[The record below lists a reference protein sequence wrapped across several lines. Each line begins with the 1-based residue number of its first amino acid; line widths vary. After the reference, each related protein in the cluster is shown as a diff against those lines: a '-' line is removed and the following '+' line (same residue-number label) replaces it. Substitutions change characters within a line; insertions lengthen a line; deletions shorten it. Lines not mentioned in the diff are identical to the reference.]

1 MTRNLTFIQSNYQE
15 TMDNIT
21 LLAKVFAEDVMNIT
35 ADIMAS
41 SVMVNNKVGR
51 NTIAPNS
58 DIFKEMYAK
67 ASGNI
72 VIELLLNDY
81 VQYIESGRKA
91 GSKLPPLEP
100 IVQWAKKRGIKTDN
114 STMFLIRRAIAED
127 GIKPRPFMYKVLN
140 TIDKKWDGEWS
151 SELFQELTKIID
163 EFFNQ

>member
-1 MTRNLTFIQSNYQE
+1 
-15 TMDNIT
+15 MDNIT
-21 LLAKVFAEDVMNIT
+21 LLANAFAKDVMNIT

-41 SVMVNNKVGR
+41 NIMVNKKGI
-51 NTIAPNS
+51 NTIAPDS
-58 DIFKEMYAK
+58 KIFKEMEAK

-81 VQYIESGRKA
+81 VKYIESGRKK
-91 GSKLPPLEP
+91 GSKFPPIEA
-100 IVQWAKKRGIKTDN
+100 IRQWAKNKLGKEDN
-114 STMFLIRRAIAED
+114 LTIYKIRSAIVRD

>member
-1 MTRNLTFIQSNYQE
+1 MG
-15 TMDNIT
+15 NIE
-21 LLAKVFAEDVMNIT
+21 LLSKAFAEDVMNIT

-41 SVMVNNKVGR
+41 NIMVNNKVGR
-51 NTIAPNS
+51 NTIAPDS
-58 DIFKEMYAK
+58 KIFKEMYAK

-91 GSKLPPLEP
+91 GSKFPPIQP

-114 STMFLIRRAIAED
+114 STIFLIRRAIAED

-140 TIDKKWDGEWS
+140 TIDKKWDSEWS

>member
-1 MTRNLTFIQSNYQE
+1 
-15 TMDNIT
+15 MDNIT
-21 LLAKVFAEDVMNIT
+21 LLAKAFAEDVMNIT

-41 SVMVNNKVGR
+41 NLMLNKKGI
-51 NTIAPNS
+51 NTIAPDSN
-58 DIFKEMYAK
+58 IFKEMKAK

-72 VIELLLNDY
+72 VIELLLNNY
-81 VQYIESGRKA
+81 VKYIESGRKK
-91 GSKLPPLEP
+91 GSKFPPLEP
-100 IVQWAKKRGIKTDN
+100 IVQWAKKKGIKTDN

-127 GIKPRPFMYKVLN
+127 GIRPRPFMYKVLN

>member
-1 MTRNLTFIQSNYQE
+1 
-15 TMDNIT
+15 MDNIT
-21 LLAKVFAEDVMNIT
+21 LLAKAFAEDVMTIT

-41 SVMVNNKVGR
+41 SMLVNDKVGR

-58 DIFKEMYAK
+58 DIYKEMYAK

-72 VIELLLNDY
+72 VIQLLLNDY

-91 GSKLPPLEP
+91 GSKFPPIQP
-100 IVQWAKKRGIKTDN
+100 IVNWAKKRDIPTDN
-114 STMFLIRRAIAED
+114 STIFLIRRAIAED

-151 SELFQELTKIID
+151 SELFNELTKIID
-163 EFFNQ
+163 EFFNK

>member
-1 MTRNLTFIQSNYQE
+1 
-15 TMDNIT
+15 MDNIT
-21 LLAKVFAEDVMNIT
+21 LLAKVFAEDVMTIT

-81 VQYIESGRKA
+81 VQYIESGRKK
-91 GSKLPPLEP
+91 GSKFPPLEP

-127 GIKPRPFMYKVLN
+127 GIKPRPFMHKVLN

>member
-1 MTRNLTFIQSNYQE
+1 MGNIELLSNAF
-15 TMDNIT
+15 
-21 LLAKVFAEDVMNIT
+21 AKDVMNIT

-41 SVMVNNKVGR
+41 NLMLNKKGI

-81 VQYIESGRKA
+81 VQYIESGRKS
-91 GSKLPPLEP
+91 GSKFPPIKP
-100 IVQWAKKRGIKTDN
+100 IRDWAKKKLGKEDN
-114 STMFLIRRAIAED
+114 LTIYKIRSAIVRD
-127 GIKPRPFMYKVLN
+127 GIKPRPFMYKVLE

>member
-1 MTRNLTFIQSNYQE
+1 MG
-15 TMDNIT
+15 NIE
-21 LLAKVFAEDVMNIT
+21 LLSKAFAEDVMNIT

-41 SVMVNNKVGR
+41 NIMLNKKGI
-51 NTIAPNS
+51 NTIAPDSN
-58 DIFKEMYAK
+58 IFKEMKAK

-81 VQYIESGRKA
+81 VQYIESGRKK
-91 GSKLPPLEP
+91 GSKFPPLEP

-114 STMFLIRRAIAED
+114 STIFLIRRAIAED

>member
-1 MTRNLTFIQSNYQE
+1 MG
-15 TMDNIT
+15 NIE
-21 LLAKVFAEDVMNIT
+21 LLSKEFAEDFINIT

-41 SVMVNNKVGR
+41 NLIVNNKVGM
-51 NTIAPNS
+51 NTIAPDSN
-58 DIFKEMYAK
+58 IFKEMYAK

-81 VQYIESGRKA
+81 VQYIESGRKS
-91 GSKLPPLEP
+91 GSKFPPLEP

-140 TIDKKWDGEWS
+140 AIDKKWDGEWS

>member
-1 MTRNLTFIQSNYQE
+1 
-15 TMDNIT
+15 MDNIT
-21 LLAKVFAEDVMNIT
+21 LLAKAFAEDVMNIT

-41 SVMVNNKVGR
+41 SMLVNDKVGR

-72 VIELLLNDY
+72 VIQLLLNDY

-91 GSKLPPLEP
+91 GSKFPPIQP
-100 IVQWAKKRGIKTDN
+100 IVQWAKKRDIPIDN
-114 STMFLIRRAIAED
+114 STIFLIRRAIAED
-127 GIKPRPFMYKVLN
+127 GIRPRPFMYKVLE

-151 SELFQELTKIID
+151 SELFNELTKIID
-163 EFFNQ
+163 EFFNK

>member
-1 MTRNLTFIQSNYQE
+1 
-15 TMDNIT
+15 MDNIT
-21 LLAKVFAEDVMNIT
+21 LLAKAFAEDVMNIT

-41 SVMVNNKVGR
+41 NLMLNKKGI
-51 NTIAPNS
+51 NTIAPDS
-58 DIFKEMYAK
+58 KIFKEMYAK

-72 VIELLLNDY
+72 VIQLLLNDY
-81 VQYIESGRKA
+81 VQYIESGRRKSTRAKKVAPPPVKA
-91 GSKLPPLEP
+91 
-100 IVQWAKKRGIKTDN
+100 IVQWAKNRNIPTDN
-114 STMFLIRRAIAED
+114 LTIYKIRSAIVRD

>member
-1 MTRNLTFIQSNYQE
+1 MG
-15 TMDNIT
+15 NIE
-21 LLAKVFAEDVMNIT
+21 LLSKAFAEDVMNIT

-41 SVMVNNKVGR
+41 SIMVNNKVGR
-51 NTIAPNS
+51 NTIAPDS
-58 DIFKEMYAK
+58 KIFKEMYAK

-91 GSKLPPLEP
+91 GSKFPPLEP

-114 STMFLIRRAIAED
+114 STMFLIRRAIVRD

-140 TIDKKWDGEWS
+140 TIDKKWDGEWT

>member
-1 MTRNLTFIQSNYQE
+1 
-15 TMDNIT
+15 MDNIT
-21 LLAKVFAEDVMNIT
+21 LLAKAFAEDVMNIT

-41 SVMVNNKVGR
+41 NIMVNKKGI
-51 NTIAPNS
+51 NTIAPDS
-58 DIFKEMYAK
+58 KIFKEMKAK

-81 VQYIESGRKA
+81 VKYIESGRKA
-91 GSKLPPLEP
+91 GSKLPPIEA
-100 IVQWAKKRGIKTDN
+100 IRKWAKNKLGKEDN
-114 STMFLIRRAIAED
+114 LTIYKIRSAIVRD

>member
-1 MTRNLTFIQSNYQE
+1 MG
-15 TMDNIT
+15 NIE
-21 LLAKVFAEDVMNIT
+21 LLSKVFAEDVMNIT

-41 SVMVNNKVGR
+41 NIMVNNKVGF

-91 GSKLPPLEP
+91 GSKFPPLEP

-114 STMFLIRRAIAED
+114 STIYKIRSAIVRD

>member
-1 MTRNLTFIQSNYQE
+1 
-15 TMDNIT
+15 MDNIT
-21 LLAKVFAEDVMNIT
+21 LLAKAFAEDVMNIT

-41 SVMVNNKVGR
+41 SMLVNDKVGR

-72 VIELLLNDY
+72 VIQLLLNDY

-91 GSKLPPLEP
+91 GSKFPPIQP
-100 IVQWAKKRGIKTDN
+100 IVQWAKKRNIPTDN
-114 STMFLIRRAIAED
+114 STIFLIRRAIAED
-127 GIKPRPFMYKVLN
+127 GIKPRPFMYKVFE

-151 SELFQELTKIID
+151 SELFNELTKIID
-163 EFFNQ
+163 EFFNK

>member
-1 MTRNLTFIQSNYQE
+1 
-15 TMDNIT
+15 
-21 LLAKVFAEDVMNIT
+21 MNIT

-91 GSKLPPLEP
+91 GSKSPPLEP

-127 GIKPRPFMYKVLN
+127 GIKPRPLMYKVFE